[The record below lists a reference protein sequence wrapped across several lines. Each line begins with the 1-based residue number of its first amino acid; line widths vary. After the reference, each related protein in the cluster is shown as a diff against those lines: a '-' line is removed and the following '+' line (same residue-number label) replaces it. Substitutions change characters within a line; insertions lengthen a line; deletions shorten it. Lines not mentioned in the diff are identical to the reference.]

1 MRQPEL
7 RLHHDVEARPVAVR
21 ARLAVARDAGVDEA
35 RVEPA
40 ERGVVE
46 GVFGECA
53 REVVFYHDVAGAGQ
67 RVQDLDAFFVR
78 EGERERAFVAVYLRS
93 WVSVGA
99 GGEGKGGRTE
109 R

>member
-7 RLHHDVEARPVAVR
+7 RLHHDVEAWPVAVR

-35 RVEPA
+35 RVELV

-46 GVFGECA
+46 GVFGKRA
-53 REVVFYHDVAGAGQ
+53 GEVVLYHDVAGA
-67 RVQDLDAFFVR
+67 RECVQDLDAFFVR

-93 WVSVGA
+93 RLVGA